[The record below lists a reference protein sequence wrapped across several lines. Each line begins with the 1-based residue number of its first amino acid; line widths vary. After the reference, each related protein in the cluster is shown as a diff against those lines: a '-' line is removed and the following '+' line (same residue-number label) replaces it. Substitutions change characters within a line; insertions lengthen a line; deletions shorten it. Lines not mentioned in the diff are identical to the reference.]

1 MQWLIALSVRRR
13 AVVAI
18 LAITFLVLGGW
29 QALQTPVDVFPEFV
43 PAQVSI
49 QTEAPGLTPDQVEVL
64 ITRPI
69 EAAVNGAPALAA
81 LRSES
86 IPGLSVVSLD
96 FGAGA
101 DAQRAHQDVAERLSR
116 VAAALPAGTGA
127 PKLSPLTSSTMDVL
141 KIGLVSER
149 LDRFA
154 LRDLADWNLKP
165 LLLAVPGVARVNV
178 FGGDVRQI
186 QIAPDVEKLAAY
198 GLGLA
203 DIAEAARAALA
214 LRGTGFV
221 DLAAQ
226 RVLID
231 SPLPEPD
238 VDALAR
244 AVVTVRN
251 GVPLP
256 IGAFATVTT
265 AAALRAGDA
274 LVQGRDGVLLTISS
288 QFGANTMDVTRALEA
303 ALADVVPRLTADGI
317 TVYPALHRPATFIE
331 RALGNLRD
339 GLGVAALLV
348 LVVLFAFLRDARAAL
363 ISFVTIPLS
372 LLAAALVLRHFGLT
386 LNALTLGGFAVAVGV
401 LVDDAIIDIEN
412 IIRRLR
418 ENAALAQP
426 LPSLDVVRDASLE
439 IRSPV
444 VFATLAVVA
453 LFVPVYFI
461 SGVQG
466 QFIGPLALAFIA
478 AVVASLVVALLVTPA
493 LCALLLSTRSLHAEA
508 AWLRSLKRTQ
518 ARAATWVSERLAA
531 VVALLVVAF
540 AATLLWLPSLGGEFM
555 PAFEEGHF
563 VVQASSALP
572 GTSFEEM
579 LGVGRRISAE
589 LLALPYVATVEQQIG
604 RAELGEDTW
613 GPNRSEFHVE
623 LTADPG
629 VAQSAAQAA
638 IRAIVESYPGLRTEV
653 VTFLGD
659 RFSESLTGET
669 AAVVINVFGDD
680 LDALDATGARIAT
693 AIGGVAGLVDLQYE
707 RQSATPEIFVRPRFE
722 VLAQYGV
729 TRRDLLDVLQTA
741 FAGLTVGQTFGGGR
755 TVDVAVILP
764 QALRNRPETIGNLVV
779 QSPVGPV
786 RVAQLAD
793 VAQAVGRSQVRH
805 LNGQRRVAVTFNVE
819 GRDLQGA
826 VADARGRIAAL
837 GALPA
842 GVFVSF
848 AGEAEAEREARYELV
863 LFSVFALV
871 AVVLVLYLC
880 FRRRAYPWLVL
891 ANLPFSLI
899 GSIVAVGVTGIGL
912 SLGTLVGLV
921 TVFGVSSRNSILL
934 LAHYEHLVDVEGQPW
949 NRATALRGASERLVP
964 ILMTALVTALGL
976 APLAFGLGRAGYE
989 IEAPMAITVLGGLAT
1004 STVLNLLVLMALA
1017 ERASGSGRTIATDS
1031 THGMEMRL

>member
-1 MQWLIALSVRRR
+1 MRWLIALSVRRR

-18 LAITFLVLGGW
+18 LAVAFLVLGSW
-29 QALQTPVDVFPEFV
+29 SALKTPIDVFPEFV

-49 QTEAPGLTPDQVEVL
+49 QTEAPGLTPDQVETL

-101 DAQRAHQDVAERLSR
+101 DAQRAHQDVAERLAR
-116 VAAALPAGTGA
+116 VAASLPAGSGA

-141 KIGLVSER
+141 KVGLVSDR
-149 LDRFA
+149 PDRFA

-165 LLLAVPGVARVNV
+165 LLLGVPGVARVNV

-186 QIAPDVEKLAAY
+186 QIAPDVAKLEAY
-198 GLGLA
+198 GLGLG
-203 DIAEAARAALA
+203 DLAEAARAALA

-231 SPLPEPD
+231 SPLPAPD
-238 VDALAR
+238 VAALAS
-244 AVVTVRN
+244 AVLTVRS
-251 GVPLP
+251 GVPLT
-256 IGAFATVTT
+256 IGDFASVTIG
-265 AAALRAGDA
+265 AALRAGDT

-303 ALADVVPRLTADGI
+303 ALADIVPQLAADGI
-317 TVYPALHRPATFIE
+317 TVYPALHRPANFIE

-339 GLGVAALLV
+339 GLGLAAVFV
-348 LVVLFAFLRDARAAL
+348 LVVLFVFLRDARAAL
-363 ISFVTIPLS
+363 ISFLTIPLS
-372 LLAAALVLRHFGLT
+372 LVAATLVLRWFGLT
-386 LNALTLGGFAVAVGV
+386 LNAMTLGGFAVAVGV

-418 ENAALAQP
+418 ENAALARP
-426 LPSLDVVRDASLE
+426 LARLDVVREASLE

-453 LFVPVYFI
+453 LFVPVYFV

-466 QFIGPLALAFIA
+466 QFIGPLALAFVS
-478 AVVASLVVALLVTPA
+478 AVVASLVVALIVTPA
-493 LCALLLSTRSLHAEA
+493 LCALLLSPRSVYAEA
-508 AWLRSLKRTQ
+508 RWIGALKRAQ
-518 ARAATWVSERLAA
+518 ARSAVWVSERLTA
-531 VVALLVVAF
+531 VAALLVAAF
-540 AATLLWLPSLGGEFM
+540 AAVLLWLPSLGGEFM

-579 LGVGRRISAE
+579 LGVGRRISGE
-589 LLALPYVATVEQQIG
+589 LLALPYIATVAQQIG

-623 LTADPG
+623 LVAEPG
-629 VAQSAAQAA
+629 VAQSEAQAA
-638 IRAIVESYPGLRTEV
+638 IREIVESYPGMRTEV

-669 AAVVINVFGDD
+669 AAVVISVFGDD
-680 LDALDATGARIAT
+680 LDALDAAGVRIA
-693 AIGGVAGLVDLQYE
+693 AAVGGVDGVVDLQYE
-707 RQSATPEIFVRPRFE
+707 RQSATPVILVRPRADA
-722 VLAQYGV
+722 LAQYGV
-729 TRRDLLDVLQTA
+729 TRRDLLDVVQAA
-741 FAGLTVGQTFGGGR
+741 FAGVAVGQTFAAGR
-755 TVDVAVILP
+755 TVDVTVILP
-764 QALRNRPETIGNLVV
+764 EALRNRTDTIGNLVV
-779 QSPVGPV
+779 QSPLGPI

-793 VAQAVGRSQVRH
+793 VAPAVGRSQIRH

-819 GRDLQGA
+819 GRDLQGV
-826 VADARGRIAAL
+826 VADARGHLATI
-837 GALPA
+837 GSLPA
-842 GVFVSF
+842 RVFVSF
-848 AGEAEAEREARYELV
+848 SGEAEAERQARYELV
-863 LFSVFALV
+863 LYSVFALV
-871 AVVLVLYLC
+871 AIVLILFVC
-880 FRRRAYPWLVL
+880 FRTRAYPWLVV

-899 GSIVAVGVTGIGL
+899 GSIVAVGITGIGL

-934 LAHYEHLVDVEGQPW
+934 LAHYEHLVDVEWQPW
-949 NRATALRGASERLVP
+949 NRATALRGAAERLVP
-964 ILMTALVTALGL
+964 ILMTALVTTLGL
-976 APLAFGLGRAGYE
+976 APLAFGLGKAGYE

-1017 ERASGSGRTIATDS
+1017 ERAGGARGNGRVVEIA
-1031 THGMEMRL
+1031 G